1 MNTKKLSAIFLFWQ
15 NCCLYFNQAFNLT
28 KIKFPQEPVKVG
40 DRITI
45 SCSLDDFSDF
55 QWCTFKHENKICQRK
70 WHATVNCGDFLD
82 YRHYQRAVFV
92 DEYNYRDCKLQL
104 TSVSLEDS
112 GQWQCTLQSYH
123 PNRGLGNYVNGK
135 ATLDV
140 KMSTKPDLEASS
152 NDVISGLQLENAIES
167 TEGKDVTFSCSAKR
181 GFQWCTFKHQSRE
194 CHFER
199 KYVNWRWNLTT
210 LECADYENRIKLVHS
225 KSNYYK
231 CVIKLKNATAQ
242 DAGKWVC
249 ELEPFHKYRGL
260 GKKFKSEFFLNLST
274 NNLTLNLTTK
284 KSEEIDVEEL
294 LPNTNETKNG
304 IFSHATTKKI
314 VLDEMSYVNV
324 DSHTNLTYYVY
335 TLVAI
340 QVSISGILIVAFTY
354 YYFTSQKNV
363 EKESSSTISVQS
375 WEWTGTPIVLDSE
388 WIPTPRSS
396 SEIAST
402 SFVSCSS
409 SLGKY

>member
-1 MNTKKLSAIFLFWQ
+1 MNTKKLSAIFLLWQ

-55 QWCTFKHENKICQRK
+55 QWCTFQHENKICQRK
-70 WHATVNCGDFLD
+70 WQDSVNCGDFLD
-82 YRHYQRAVFV
+82 YRHYQRAVFI

-112 GQWQCTLQSYH
+112 GQWQCILQSYH
-123 PNRGLGNYVNGK
+123 PNRGLGEYVRGK
-135 ATLDV
+135 LTFDV
-140 KMSTKPDLEASS
+140 QMSTKPDLEAS
-152 NDVISGLQLENAIES
+152 NKVISGLQLENVIES
-167 TEGKDVTFSCSAKR
+167 IEGKDVTFSCSSKR
-181 GFQWCTFKHQSRE
+181 GYQWCTFKHQIRE

-199 KYVNWRWNLTT
+199 KYVNWRWNITV

-231 CVIKLKNATAQ
+231 CVIELKNATAQ

-260 GKKFKSEFFLNLST
+260 GKKFKSEFFLNLTT
-274 NNLTLNLTTK
+274 NNLTSDKT
-284 KSEEIDVEEL
+284 EEIDVEEL
-294 LPNTNETKNG
+294 LPNTNETEND
-304 IFSHATTKKI
+304 IFSYPTTKKM
-314 VLDEMSYVNV
+314 LFDETPYVNV
-324 DSHTNLTYYVY
+324 ESDINLTYVY
-335 TLVAI
+335 TLIAI
-340 QVSISGILIVAFTY
+340 LVSISGILIVVFTY
-354 YYFTSQKNV
+354 YHFKSQKNV
-363 EKESSSTISVQS
+363 NKESSGTISAQS
-375 WEWTGTPIVLDSE
+375 WEWTGTPIVLASE

-396 SEIAST
+396 SSEIAST
-402 SFVSCSS
+402 SFASCSS
-409 SLGKY
+409 SLEKY